1 MNKTVLTIP
10 DISKGNLGSTGRK
23 EVEEKFEREL
33 KKKPHSNK
41 PTQEMKHAT

>member
-33 KKKPHSNK
+33 KKNHIVINPLRK
-41 PTQEMKHAT
+41 